1 MTHSYGYKRRT
12 RHKFRKGF
20 KQHGAIHIAKS
31 LTTYKVGDIV
41 DIVVDGAIHKGM
53 PYKYYHGRTGRV
65 FNVNPRAIG
74 VIVNKQVRNR
84 IIPKRIHV
92 RVEHLKLSTSRQ
104 GFLNRIKENDKVPF
118 YLSRK
123 KLKPTSKAREYQP
136 NELLLNQVVLST
148 LPSQTLNCSTPS
160 SSSKSFDDPHPI

>member
-1 MTHSYGYKRRT
+1 MTHSYGYKRKT

-20 KQHGAIHIAKS
+20 RQVGAIHISKT
-31 LTTYKVGDIV
+31 LTTYKIGDIV

-74 VIVNKQVRNR
+74 VIVNKQVRQR

-92 RVEHLKLSTSRQ
+92 RIEHLKLSTSRAS
-104 GFLNRIKENDKVPF
+104 FLERVRQNDK
-118 YLSRK
+118 
-123 KLKPTSKAREYQP
+123 LKTAANKEGKRISTKRVVKQP
-136 NELLLNQVVLST
+136 AGEIRIEKPDIQLLNPKLV
-148 LPSQTLNCSTPS
+148 
-160 SSSKSFDDPHPI
+160 F